1 VKGNPQ
7 STIRNPQFADGCKRA
22 GEHVKEHGMKSRQ
35 GMRRGA
41 GTMSVLR
48 IWLPLGVLVLAVM
61 ACGGFQVRL
70 TPTAEPPAALEE
82 PTIPVEETLTP
93 TAEPTLA
100 IPTEVPSTPQPI
112 TSPSE
117 SPAPTVEAAV
127 LRPGAIANVI
137 AGGGLNMRD
146 RASASGKAIGR
157 LLQGA
162 KVTVVAGPEQAD
174 NYTWWQVDNGAGM
187 VGWVSAGPEGDP
199 WLAADQPAGPAA
211 GGGNLVNRGVK
222 LGDRVQ
228 VTTEGN
234 QLLSVRE
241 TPGKNAALAARVL
254 TGTQF
259 TVRGGPT
266 KQDDLVWWQLEGEK
280 VSGWAAEGDGTSR
293 WLTPVEP

>member
-1 VKGNPQ
+1 
-7 STIRNPQFADGCKRA
+7 
-22 GEHVKEHGMKSRQ
+22 MKSRQ
-35 GMRRGA
+35 GMRWDA
-41 GTMSVLR
+41 GTLRSALR
-48 IWLPLGVLVLAVM
+48 IWIPLGVLVLAIM
-61 ACGGFQVRL
+61 ACGGFQVR
-70 TPTAEPPAALEE
+70 
-82 PTIPVEETLTP
+82 VTP
-93 TAEPTLA
+93 TAEPTPALEEPTPVEEALPPTVEPTLA
-100 IPTEVPSTPQPI
+100 LPTEVSPTPQPI
-112 TSPSE
+112 STPSQGA
-117 SPAPTVEAAV
+117 APSAEPAV
-127 LRPGAIANVI
+127 LAPGATASVI

-146 RASASGKAIGR
+146 RASASGKQIGR

-199 WLAADQPAGPAA
+199 WLAADQPSGPAA
-211 GGGNLVNRGVK
+211 GGGKLVNRAVK

-234 QLLSVRE
+234 QLLSIRE

-254 TGTQF
+254 SGTQF

-266 KQDDLVWWQLEGEK
+266 KQDDFVWWQLEGEK
-280 VSGWAAEGDGTSR
+280 VSGWAAEGDGTNR